1 MFKWKNVDSTLC
13 SENVDLEIIR
23 THSVNYE
30 KPLRDVQ
37 FSKGKLNKL
46 KDGTYIISFESC
58 VGDELFLN
66 NVKVLNEVAS
76 FSNYSDNSRNR
87 QIFKKGAS
95 SISQF
100 SLNGKVLDL
109 RNKTK
114 RIDYHLDGAN
124 GFIDICY
131 ELMSG
136 DTSLGFYTLEI
147 KIIKS

>member
-58 VGDELFLN
+58 VGDEPFLN
-66 NVKVLNEVAS
+66 NVKVLNDVAS
-76 FSNYSDNSRNR
+76 FSNYSDNTRNR

-114 RIDYHLDGAN
+114 RIDYHFNEEG
-124 GFIDICY
+124 GFIDIFY
-131 ELMSG
+131 ELYSG
-136 DTSLGFYTLEI
+136 ETHLGFYSLEI
-147 KIIKS
+147 MVGE